1 MDDNKKVE
9 ETNQEEPELPKQ
21 FSDNIEKEKNRY
33 KVMAEVEFVYGE
45 YKTESIWESVFLHRK

>member
-21 FSDNIEKEKNRY
+21 FSDNIAKEKKRY

-45 YKTESIWESVFLHRK
+45 YKSRINM